1 MNIKRTVK
9 RFILNHVSE
18 KKRAELIKKWNHVD
32 MGENC
37 EIYKGVSFGSEP
49 YLISL
54 GNNVRITSGVKFCT
68 HDGGMWVIRNLKLN
82 PQADVFGRITV
93 GDNVHIGW
101 DTIIMPNVKIGNNV
115 IIGCG
120 AVVTRDIPDN
130 SVVAGVPARVLKSV
144 DEYYAKNADK
154 ILPTK
159 GMSGAEKRK
168 VIESVL
174 TLS

>member
-1 MNIKRTVK
+1 MNIKRSMK
-9 RFILNHVSE
+9 SFIINHVSN
-18 KKRAELIKKWNHVD
+18 KKRAELIKKWHHVN
-32 MGENC
+32 MGDNC
-37 EIYKGVSFGSEP
+37 EIFKRVYFGSEP

-68 HDGGMWVIRNLKLN
+68 HDGGMWVIRNLKIN
-82 PQADVFGRITV
+82 PQADVFGRIEV

-159 GMSGAEKRK
+159 GMSGVEKRAA
-168 VIESVL
+168 IEAALAVE
-174 TLS
+174 